1 MEGLRDYIE
10 VGLDTCQFTDNE
22 LTVTAIIKAV
32 SANSLTVKPISRMG
46 KNVYES
52 NLDTTFKEMF
62 LPRSSFDKIGLEI
75 WSDGRGCDNSAIG
88 CSGYYESYKSFEE
101 NL

>member
-10 VGLDTCQFTDNE
+10 VGLDTCKFTDNE

-62 LPRSSFDKIGLEI
+62 LPRSSFFSSPSISFLCVFPDFGSPIFNLYTI
-75 WSDGRGCDNSAIG
+75 F
-88 CSGYYESYKSFEE
+88 CSPGGF
-101 NL
+101 